1 MSVLSGNFIF
11 SISERRSFEG
21 LPLAIRQ
28 FHFVADISHSIRFV
42 PSVSF
47 PSLVCQMSSTKT
59 IEEKPKKGHWTQKI
73 NRENRDLKELNRV
86 LMNELKKQG
95 SDIVIQ
101 LSTSET
107 SSAVGSGGYDGG
119 NPLMTNEV
127 MVIREEMVMEAVMT
141 LTLTTLMMTFSSLLP
156 TNSLRLP

>member
-1 MSVLSGNFIF
+1 MCEAVRLSVLSGNFIF
-11 SISERRSFEG
+11 SMSERRSFEG
-21 LPLAIRQ
+21 LPLEFVSFNLKQTFLTQ
-28 FHFVADISHSIRFV
+28 FASD

-47 PSLVCQMSSTKT
+47 PSLVCQMSSNKT

-119 NPLMTNEV
+119 KPHDDQ
-127 MVIREEMVMEAVMT
+127 
-141 LTLTTLMMTFSSLLP
+141 
-156 TNSLRLP
+156 